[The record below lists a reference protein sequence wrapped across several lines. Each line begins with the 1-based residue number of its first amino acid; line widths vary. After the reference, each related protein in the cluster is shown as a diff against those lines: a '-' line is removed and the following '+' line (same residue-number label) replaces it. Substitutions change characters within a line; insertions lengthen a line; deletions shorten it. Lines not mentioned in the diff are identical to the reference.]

1 MFKIKKTY
9 RLRKDIIQKIEQLA
23 AEEKCSHGDA
33 IELMV
38 NQYFEN
44 KDKKHQ
50 ALIEDMSN
58 LLDEKLNEMKED
70 LKRVRITSNVIDRDT
85 KMMLEFWNHYF
96 VVNNFKELGTTEK
109 FKTEEFKEAEAL
121 IKKRIAHHH
130 QKKLDREM
138 KRKKVIN

>member
-38 NQYFEN
+38 NKYFEN

-50 ALIEDMSN
+50 ALMEDMSN

-70 LKRVRITSNVIDRDT
+70 LKRIRITSNVIDRDT

-96 VVNNFKELGTTEK
+96 VVNDFKELGTTDK

-138 KRKKVIN
+138 KRKKVTN